1 METLNKIQ
9 KTVKVFKELSLA
21 AMILSFLMGLLL
33 LAAIGIWYGSNESG
47 VLDKAVFGFVKLADY
62 SESVALIWCD
72 FVLVIT
78 DGILFAYVHRYL
90 KHELA
95 DGTPFTERGATE
107 IKKLGIRIIIL
118 PIVAASICGIICG
131 CYKVA
136 PPENISNETSIVFGI
151 ALIIISMV
159 FLYGAEIS
167 RREDIGNAETG
178 EYSE

>member
-1 METLNKIQ
+1 METLSKIQ
-9 KTVKVFKELSLA
+9 KTVKVFKGLSLA
-21 AMILSFLMGLLL
+21 AMILAFVMGLLL
-33 LAAIGIWYGSNESG
+33 LTGIGIWYGVNEAG
-47 VLDKAVFGFVKLADY
+47 VLDKSDFSFAELIGYNENIAV
-62 SESVALIWCD
+62 IWCD

-90 KHELA
+90 KHELE

-107 IKKLGIRIIIL
+107 IKKLGIRTIVL

-151 ALIIISMV
+151 AFIIISMV
-159 FLYGAEIS
+159 FRYGAEIS
-167 RREDIGNAETG
+167 KNGEAEI
-178 EYSE
+178 